1 MGDGS
6 WRFWFVDFPSRV
18 QDGSRVARRVHPVTG
33 ENRRLLTRPRRDLI
47 DLSKSPKTMKFM
59 EKSPISMSKSPI
71 TMKFMEK
78 SPIRVLLKESVSK
91 SCVWLFL
98 WRLLALA
105 FVIITPRSRTFGC
118 RQLADLP
125 RPYYCSLKHRLFQVV
140 SFRLPQRDSHCVQSV
155 AGKAAVQFRTT
166 CRRI

>member
-1 MGDGS
+1 M
-6 WRFWFVDFPSRV
+6 
-18 QDGSRVARRVHPVTG
+18 TG

-59 EKSPISMSKSPI
+59 EKYPISMSKYPK

-78 SPIRVLLKESVSK
+78 SPLSVLLKESASK
-91 SCVWLFL
+91 SCVVWFL
-98 WRLLALA
+98 LWHLLALA
-105 FVIITPRSRTFGC
+105 FVITTPRSRTFGC

-125 RPYYCSLKHRLFQVV
+125 RPYYQYCSLKHRLFQVV